1 MRKKPKAAH
10 RLPAHPK
17 PSKRQRLKAGEAE
30 QFCSAFFFYAA
41 SCAAKVSAESII
53 FARTVSNTLT
63 IRLVLPAALSLSEQK
78 FFLPAAAFA
87 TPAAANQV
95 LVVANILTVYT
106 NYCVF
111 FKILAQRSILTYCSR
126 SISAK
131 PRTCIPLSRNGAS
144 INLSAQAA
152 RSNMICSPAEVLI
165 NTGL

>member
-1 MRKKPKAAH
+1 MRGESVGRKYNFRPDCVK
-10 RLPAHPK
+10 RLDNTA
-17 PSKRQRLKAGEAE
+17 SIACG
-30 QFCSAFFFYAA
+30 AFL
-41 SCAAKVSAESII
+41 V
-53 FARTVSNTLT
+53 RT
-63 IRLVLPAALSLSEQK
+63 K

-111 FKILAQRSILTYCSR
+111 FKILAQRSILTYCSP